1 MGQRDD
7 ERSGKSGIRIYVRE
21 EQDQVQV
28 LELTLEPE
36 LDLKIINDNRI

>member
-21 EQDQVQV
+21 DQVQV

-36 LDLKIINDNRI
+36 LELKIINDNRI